1 MDLLQ
6 GKQAVR
12 NAQQDLMDLLQGK
25 QAVRYVL
32 PIRTTL
38 SPEEVNV
45 LHALKG
51 GMQHQVPLNV
61 ASTAPQHPRNPD
73 TVMVAREQQPTL
85 QLRLSMVVPHVLI
98 LLKLLLPVMIAELL
112 ELILVLAADLK
123 GPQFF
128 IQKLL

>member
-1 MDLLQ
+1 MWTAFLVIVRIVQQDLMDLLQRKQAVRYASKDLMDLLQ

-12 NAQQDLMDLLQGK
+12 NAQQDTTDLLQVK
-25 QAVRYVL
+25 RAVRYVL
-32 PIRTTL
+32 PILITL

-73 TVMVAREQQPTL
+73 TVMVVHE
-85 QLRLSMVVPHVLI
+85 
-98 LLKLLLPVMIAELL
+98 LPIT
-112 ELILVLAADLK
+112 
-123 GPQFF
+123 
-128 IQKLL
+128 